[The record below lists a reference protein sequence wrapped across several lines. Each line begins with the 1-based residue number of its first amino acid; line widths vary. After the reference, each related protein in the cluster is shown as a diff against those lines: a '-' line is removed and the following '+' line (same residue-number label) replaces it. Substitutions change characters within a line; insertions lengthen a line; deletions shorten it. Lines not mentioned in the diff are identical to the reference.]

1 LLVALAGGGAALY
14 YFKFKKPK
22 AETTG
27 SDDLGEYDFGED
39 EDLEDEEPETEFDP
53 EADFVSEQEDEE

>member
-1 LLVALAGGGAALY
+1 AALY